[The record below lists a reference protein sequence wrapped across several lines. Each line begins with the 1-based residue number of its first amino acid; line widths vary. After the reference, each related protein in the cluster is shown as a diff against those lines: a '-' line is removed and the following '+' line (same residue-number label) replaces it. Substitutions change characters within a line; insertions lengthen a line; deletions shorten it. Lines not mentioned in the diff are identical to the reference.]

1 MFPEMII
8 AKAFAPESPDVIR
21 DYGIKYE
28 ISSRYRFLRETILP
42 KPYLRATLFLLLG
55 LGYDRHTCNEKG
67 I

>member
-8 AKAFAPESPDVIR
+8 AKAFTPASPDVTR

-28 ISSRYRFLRETILP
+28 ISSRYRFLKETILP
-42 KPYLRATLFLLLG
+42 KPYFWTTLFLLLG
-55 LGYDRHTCNEKG
+55 LGYDRHTHNEKG